1 MEMTPEQQAAMQEKI
16 KNMSPEELQ
25 EFQKQQCIF
34 CQMIAGK
41 VQVKKIYED
50 DICFA
55 ILDINPANP
64 GHILLMPKEHYP
76 IMPIIPE
83 KEIGYIFIAAREL
96 SHALLRAL
104 GVEGTNIFVANGAA
118 AGQRAQHF
126 MVHIIPRMDGDNVK
140 LQLPR
145 KDIDEKQMQEIREI
159 VAASMSKATGVK
171 EPVQSSVV
179 HLKEPHAETHA
190 ETPVETHAEEK
201 PVKEEAPV
209 EEKAETVEK
218 PPKEKAAEEKEQK
231 KPDKER
237 IEELLKKREEEKKKE
252 EKEKKKPGKKKP
264 APTLDM
270 ISNLLS
276 SKDKNG

>member
-16 KNMSPEELQ
+16 KNMSPEELE

-83 KEIGYIFIAAREL
+83 KEIGYIFIVAREL

-140 LQLPR
+140 LELPR
-145 KDIDEKQMQEIREI
+145 KDIDEKQMQEIRAL
-159 VAASMSKATGVK
+159 VAASISQTTGVK
-171 EPVQSSVV
+171 EPVQGGII
-179 HLKEPHAETHA
+179 HLKKPHA
-190 ETPVETHAEEK
+190 ETPVEEK
-201 PVKEEAPV
+201 SVKKEEAPV
-209 EEKAETVEK
+209 EKKVEVVEEV
-218 PPKEKAAEEKEQK
+218 PKEKAAEEKGQE
-231 KPDKER
+231 KPNEER
-237 IEELLKKREEEKKKE
+237 IEEILKKREEEKE
-252 EKEKKKPGKKKP
+252 NGEKDKKKQGRKKP

-270 ISNLLS
+270 ISDLLS
-276 SKDKNG
+276 SNGKNG

>member
-16 KNMSPEELQ
+16 KNMSPEELE

-83 KEIGYIFIAAREL
+83 KEIGYIFIVAREL

-171 EPVQSSVV
+171 EPVQGGIV
-179 HLKEPHAETHA
+179 HFKAAPAETSA
-190 ETPVETHAEEK
+190 ETPVEKES
-201 PVKEEAPV
+201 VKKEAPV
-209 EEKAETVEK
+209 EKKAEVVEEV
-218 PPKEKAAEEKEQK
+218 PKEKAAEEKKAEE
-231 KPDKER
+231 KPNEDR
-237 IEELLKKREEEKKKE
+237 IAEILKKREEEKENE
-252 EKEKKKPGKKKP
+252 EKDKKKQGRKKP

-270 ISNLLS
+270 ISDLLS

>member
-16 KNMSPEELQ
+16 KNMSPEELE

-83 KEIGYIFIAAREL
+83 KEIGYIFIVAREL

-171 EPVQSSVV
+171 EPVQGGIV
-179 HLKEPHAETHA
+179 HFKAAPAETSA
-190 ETPVETHAEEK
+190 ETPVEKES
-201 PVKEEAPV
+201 VKKEAPV
-209 EEKAETVEK
+209 EKKAEVVEEV
-218 PPKEKAAEEKEQK
+218 PKEKAAEEKKAEE
-231 KPDKER
+231 KPNEDR
-237 IEELLKKREEEKKKE
+237 IAEILKKRKE
-252 EKEKKKPGKKKP
+252 EKENEEKDKKKQGRKKP

-270 ISNLLS
+270 ISDLLS

>member
-16 KNMSPEELQ
+16 KNMSPEELE

-83 KEIGYIFIAAREL
+83 KEIGYIFIVAREL

-171 EPVQSSVV
+171 EPVQGGIV
-179 HLKEPHAETHA
+179 HFKAAPAETSA
-190 ETPVETHAEEK
+190 EIPVEKES
-201 PVKEEAPV
+201 VKKEAPV
-209 EEKAETVEK
+209 EKKAEVVEEV
-218 PPKEKAAEEKEQK
+218 PKEKAAEEKKAEE
-231 KPDKER
+231 KPNEDR
-237 IEELLKKREEEKKKE
+237 IAEILKKREEEKENE
-252 EKEKKKPGKKKP
+252 EKDKKKQGRKKP

-270 ISNLLS
+270 ISDLLS

>member
-16 KNMSPEELQ
+16 KNMSPEELE

-50 DICFA
+50 DLCFA

-64 GHILLMPKEHYP
+64 GHILLMPKQHYP

-83 KEIGYIFIAAREL
+83 KEIGYMFIVAREL

-140 LQLPR
+140 LQLLR
-145 KDIDEKQMQEIREI
+145 KDIDEKQMQEIRAL
-159 VAASMSKATGVK
+159 VAASISQATGVK
-171 EPVQSSVV
+171 EPVQRGIV
-179 HLKEPHAETHA
+179 HFKAAPAEPSA
-190 ETPVETHAEEK
+190 ETPVEKES
-201 PVKEEAPV
+201 VKKQAPV
-209 EEKAETVEK
+209 EKKAEVIEEV
-218 PPKEKAAEEKEQK
+218 PKEKAAEEKKAEE
-231 KPDKER
+231 KPNEDR
-237 IEELLKKREEEKKKE
+237 IAEILKKREEEKENE
-252 EKEKKKPGKKKP
+252 EKDKKKQGKKKP

-270 ISNLLS
+270 ISDLLS
-276 SKDKNG
+276 SNGKNG

>member
-1 MEMTPEQQAAMQEKI
+1 MEMTPEQQAAMQEKL

-64 GHILLMPKEHYP
+64 GHILLMSKEHYP

-83 KEIGYIFIAAREL
+83 KEIGHMFIVAREL

-104 GVEGTNIFVANGAA
+104 GVEGTNLFVANGAA

-126 MVHIIPRMDGDNVK
+126 MMHIIPRMDGDNIK

-145 KDIDEKQMQEIREI
+145 KDIDEKQMQEIRTL
-159 VAASMSKATGVK
+159 VAASISQATGVK
-171 EPVQSSVV
+171 EPVQGDIV
-179 HLKEPHAETHA
+179 HFKATPSEPSA
-190 ETPVETHAEEK
+190 ETPVEEK

-209 EEKAETVEK
+209 EKKAEDAKEA
-218 PPKEKAAEEKEQK
+218 PIPKEKATEEKKVEE
-231 KPDKER
+231 KPNEDR
-237 IEELLKKREEEKKKE
+237 IAEILKKREEEKENE
-252 EKEKKKPGKKKP
+252 EKDKKKQGKKKP

-270 ISNLLS
+270 ISDLLS
-276 SKDKNG
+276 SNGKNG